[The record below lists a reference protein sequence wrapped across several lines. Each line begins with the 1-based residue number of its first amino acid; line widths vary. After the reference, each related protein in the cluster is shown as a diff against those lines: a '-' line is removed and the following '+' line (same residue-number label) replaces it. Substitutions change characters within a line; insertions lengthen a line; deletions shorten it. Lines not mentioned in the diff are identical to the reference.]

1 MSDVIQLFYYN
12 VICNVFEITAVRMY
26 FLAVINSQLTG
37 FIVFR
42 FCNNKDTIG
51 ALKSIPLIHSK

>member
-26 FLAVINSQLTG
+26 FLAVINSSLTG
-37 FIVFR
+37 FLCSGFAIIKILFE
-42 FCNNKDTIG
+42 
-51 ALKSIPLIHSK
+51 H